1 MTSNPNS
8 DFKPDSKPDS
18 HQNNES
24 NQQAA
29 ALIAAQVPFMQ
40 SWLAGN
46 STLLIKDAIAWLY
59 QQPMTRYISL
69 DDIQK
74 LMTNWVLAY
83 PLSDVMRGDI
93 KLVLQSIIYNPV
105 NDNTPLS
112 ELIDDAQ
119 VDHLARYI
127 SRHDAQR
134 AALIHALI
142 GNDTFADLL
151 TKTLHHAIN
160 DFMEGTLN
168 KAGGVGKLMK
178 MGRSSFERATNKNL
192 DDKLQGYL
200 HRNIKELSLRAEA
213 NANAHLSNDEVARLL
228 LKGWSR
234 IKETPLSTAQ
244 DYLNNDISND
254 DDNNSIEHIE
264 DHINQSFNRLR
275 QSDYL
280 KTLLKSAS
288 KSWYHHHINDTI
300 GQLAAALYIDD
311 AAIDTLA
318 NKLAPLCRDAI
329 ESPVFANY
337 SHQMLSDFYQQ
348 PEIQK
353 LLDKS

>member
-8 DFKPDSKPDS
+8 DFKPDSKPS
-18 HQNNES
+18 SPQNHEP

-40 SWLAGN
+40 SWLADN
-46 STLLIKDAIAWLY
+46 TALLIKDATAWLY

-83 PLSDVMRGDI
+83 PLSGVMRGDI

-105 NDNTPLS
+105 NEDTPLS

-119 VDHLARYI
+119 VDNLARYI

-151 TKTLHHAIN
+151 TKTLYHAIN
-160 DFMEGTLN
+160 DFMEGTLD

-178 MGRSSFERATNKNL
+178 MGRSSFERATNKSL

-234 IKETPLSTAQ
+234 IKTVPLSTAQ
-244 DYLNNDISND
+244 EYLNN

-264 DHINQSFNRLR
+264 DHINQSFDRLR

-288 KSWYHHHINDTI
+288 ESWYHHHIDDTI
-300 GQLAAALYIDD
+300 GQLASALYIDD
-311 AAIDTLA
+311 EALDALA
-318 NKLAPLCRDAI
+318 NQLTPLCRDAI
-329 ESPVFANY
+329 ASTVFADY
-337 SHQMLSDFYQQ
+337 THQMLSNFYQQ
-348 PEIQK
+348 PKIQK